1 MDITKTI
8 KVLNKQF
15 SSADLSEVLTFLLEK
30 YDKKVILASSLGL
43 EDQVLTHSL
52 LSLNKEARIFVLDTL
67 RLNDETYDVLNETKK
82 KYQFEYE
89 IYYPNKRAVNKLIQE
104 KGINSFYESIAN
116 RKECCAIRKL
126 EPLQRVL
133 KTVDVW
139 ITGLRKDQSIT
150 RINMELF
157 EYDEQHNILKVNPL
171 INWSYDDVWEAINQY
186 DIPYNKLHDKGYPSI
201 GCDPC
206 TRAIKLGED
215 LRAGRWWWEAADQ
228 KECGL
233 HDNKR
238 GKKEKIKII

>member
-89 IYYPNKRAVNKLIQE
+89 IYYPNKRAVNKLTKE
-104 KGINSFYESIAN
+104 KGVNSFYESIEN

-150 RINMELF
+150 RKNMKLF
-157 EYDEQHNILKVNPL
+157 EYDEQYNILKINPL
-171 INWSYDDVWEAINQY
+171 INWSYDDVWEAVNQY

-233 HDNKR
+233 HNNNR

>member
-1 MDITKTI
+1 MDIKKTI

-104 KGINSFYESIAN
+104 KGLNSFYESIAN

-133 KTVDVW
+133 KTVDAW

-233 HDNKR
+233 HNNNR

>member
-1 MDITKTI
+1 MDIKKTI

-89 IYYPNKRAVNKLIQE
+89 IYYPNNDAVNKLTKE
-104 KGINSFYESIAN
+104 KGVNSFYESISN

-126 EPLQRVL
+126 EPLKRVL
-133 KTVDVW
+133 KTVDAW

-206 TRAIKLGED
+206 TRAIKLGEN

-233 HDNKR
+233 HNNKR
-238 GKKEKIKII
+238 GKKKKIKII

>member
-1 MDITKTI
+1 MDIKKTI

-43 EDQVLTHSL
+43 EDQVLTHCL

-89 IYYPNKRAVNKLIQE
+89 IYYPNKRAVNKLTKE
-104 KGINSFYESIAN
+104 KGVNSFYESITN

-233 HDNKR
+233 HNNKR

>member
-1 MDITKTI
+1 MDIKKTI

-104 KGINSFYESIAN
+104 KGLNSFYESIAN

-133 KTVDVW
+133 KTVDAW

-201 GCDPC
+201 GCEPC

-233 HDNKR
+233 HITTVVKKR
-238 GKKEKIKII
+238 K

>member
-1 MDITKTI
+1 MDIKKTI

>member
-1 MDITKTI
+1 MDIKKTI

-104 KGINSFYESIAN
+104 KGLNSFYESIAN
-116 RKECCAIRKL
+116 RKECCGIRKL

-133 KTVDVW
+133 KTVDAW

-150 RINMELF
+150 RKNMKLF
-157 EYDEQHNILKVNPL
+157 EYDEQYNILKINPL
-171 INWSYDDVWEAINQY
+171 INWSYDDVWKAINQY

-201 GCDPC
+201 GCEPC

-233 HDNKR
+233 HNNNR
-238 GKKEKIKII
+238 GKKKKIKII

>member
-1 MDITKTI
+1 
-8 KVLNKQF
+8 
-15 SSADLSEVLTFLLEK
+15 
-30 YDKKVILASSLGL
+30 
-43 EDQVLTHSL
+43 
-52 LSLNKEARIFVLDTL
+52 
-67 RLNDETYDVLNETKK
+67 
-82 KYQFEYE
+82 
-89 IYYPNKRAVNKLIQE
+89 
-104 KGINSFYESIAN
+104 
-116 RKECCAIRKL
+116 
-126 EPLQRVL
+126 
-133 KTVDVW
+133 
-139 ITGLRKDQSIT
+139 
-150 RINMELF
+150 MELF

-233 HDNKR
+233 HNNNR

>member
-1 MDITKTI
+1 MDIKKTI

-89 IYYPNKRAVNKLIQE
+89 IYYPNKRAVNKLTKE
-104 KGINSFYESIAN
+104 KGVNSFYESITN

-233 HDNKR
+233 HNNKR

>member
-1 MDITKTI
+1 MDIKKTI

-43 EDQVLTHSL
+43 EDQVLTHRL

-89 IYYPNKRAVNKLIQE
+89 IYYPNKRAVNKLTKE
-104 KGINSFYESIAN
+104 KGVNSFYESITN

-186 DIPYNKLHDKGYPSI
+186 DIPYNKLHNKGYPSI

-233 HDNKR
+233 HNNKR
-238 GKKEKIKII
+238 GKKKKIKII